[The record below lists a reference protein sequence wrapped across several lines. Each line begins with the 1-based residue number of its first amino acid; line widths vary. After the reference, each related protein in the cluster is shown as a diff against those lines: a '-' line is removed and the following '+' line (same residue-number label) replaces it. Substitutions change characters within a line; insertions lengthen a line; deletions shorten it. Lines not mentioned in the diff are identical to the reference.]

1 MKRKSFISLM
11 AVLAAAGALSACGG
25 SSSTAAGAAD
35 SASSAASGQPADRL
49 EAARQRGTLIVAL
62 EGAWSPWCY
71 HDDTDTLV
79 GYDVEVS
86 RAIAEYLGLEP
97 EYVEGEWDGLFAG
110 LEAGRYDI
118 VCNGVEVTEERAKS
132 YDFSEPYAYIHTALA
147 VREDNTDITSFEDLA
162 GKTVGVQL
170 GTTGDLLMSEEV
182 GEGEDKLG
190 IAGVEQYN
198 KAADAVQALLT
209 NKIDAV
215 CIDDQ
220 VAKNFVAANPD
231 ELTTLDTAFAE
242 ESYAIAVSKDNPDL
256 TEQLNGAIAELKE
269 DGTLDAILDKYIA
282 KVEGAEGYVSP
293 EGTEYPNGT
302 LVMAT
307 NATFDPYEYIE
318 NGEIVGIDA
327 EFAKALCDKLGYD
340 LHIEDMEF
348 DSIIAAVNSGK
359 ADFGMAGMTV
369 TPERQEQI
377 DFTDTYCTAAQ
388 SIIVLK

>member
-1 MKRKSFISLM
+1 MNKITRRSF
-11 AVLAAAGALSACGG
+11 LAAAGLSAALVLTACSST
-25 SSSTAAGAAD
+25 SSSTAA
-35 SASSAASGQPADRL
+35 SASSTAGSAASAAGS
-49 EAARQRGTLIVAL
+49 EASTQAIQTL
-62 EGAWSPWCY
+62 
-71 HDDTDTLV
+71 
-79 GYDVEVS
+79 
-86 RAIAEYLGLEP
+86 
-97 EYVEGEWDGLFAG
+97 
-110 LEAGRYDI
+110 
-118 VCNGVEVTEERAKS
+118 
-132 YDFSEPYAYIHTALA
+132 
-147 VREDNTDITSFEDLA
+147 EDLN

>member
-1 MKRKSFISLM
+1 MNKITRRSF
-11 AVLAAAGALSACGG
+11 LAAAGLSAALVLTACSST
-25 SSSTAAGAAD
+25 SSSTAASA
-35 SASSAASGQPADRL
+35 SSTASSAASAAGS
-49 EAARQRGTLIVAL
+49 EASTQAIQTL
-62 EGAWSPWCY
+62 
-71 HDDTDTLV
+71 
-79 GYDVEVS
+79 
-86 RAIAEYLGLEP
+86 
-97 EYVEGEWDGLFAG
+97 
-110 LEAGRYDI
+110 
-118 VCNGVEVTEERAKS
+118 
-132 YDFSEPYAYIHTALA
+132 
-147 VREDNTDITSFEDLA
+147 EDLN

-307 NATFDPYEYIE
+307 NAAFDPYEYIE

>member
-1 MKRKSFISLM
+1 MNMKKISRRSFL
-11 AVLAAAGALSACGG
+11 VAAGISAAMALTACSSS
-25 SSSTAAGAAD
+25 SSSTAA
-35 SASSAASGQPADRL
+35 SSTASSAASAADS
-49 EAARQRGTLIVAL
+49 AASSTQAIQTL
-62 EGAWSPWCY
+62 
-71 HDDTDTLV
+71 D
-79 GYDVEVS
+79 
-86 RAIAEYLGLEP
+86 
-97 EYVEGEWDGLFAG
+97 
-110 LEAGRYDI
+110 
-118 VCNGVEVTEERAKS
+118 
-132 YDFSEPYAYIHTALA
+132 
-147 VREDNTDITSFEDLA
+147 DLA
-162 GKTVGVQL
+162 GKVVGVQL

-190 IAGVEQYN
+190 IASVEQYN
-198 KAADAVQALLT
+198 KGADAVQALLT

-231 ELTTLDTAFAE
+231 ALTMLDTAYSE

-256 TEQLNGAIAELKE
+256 TEALNGAIAELKE

-282 KVEGAEGYVSP
+282 KVEGAEGYTTP

-307 NATFDPYEYIE
+307 NAAFEPYEYIE

-327 EFAKALCDKLGYD
+327 EFGKALCDKLGYE
-340 LHIEDMEF
+340 LQIEDMEF

-359 ADFGMAGMTV
+359 ADFGMAGMTI
-369 TPERQEQI
+369 TEERQEQI

-388 SIIVLK
+388 AIIVLK

>member
-1 MKRKSFISLM
+1 MNKITRRSF
-11 AVLAAAGALSACGG
+11 LAAAGLSAALVLTACSST
-25 SSSTAAGAAD
+25 SSSTAASASA
-35 SASSAASGQPADRL
+35 SSTASSAASAAGS
-49 EAARQRGTLIVAL
+49 EASTQAIQAL
-62 EGAWSPWCY
+62 
-71 HDDTDTLV
+71 
-79 GYDVEVS
+79 
-86 RAIAEYLGLEP
+86 
-97 EYVEGEWDGLFAG
+97 
-110 LEAGRYDI
+110 
-118 VCNGVEVTEERAKS
+118 
-132 YDFSEPYAYIHTALA
+132 
-147 VREDNTDITSFEDLA
+147 EDLA

>member
-1 MKRKSFISLM
+1 MNKITRRSF
-11 AVLAAAGALSACGG
+11 LAAAGLSAALVLTACSST
-25 SSSTAAGAAD
+25 SSSTAASA
-35 SASSAASGQPADRL
+35 SSTASSAASAAGS
-49 EAARQRGTLIVAL
+49 EASTQAIQAL
-62 EGAWSPWCY
+62 E
-71 HDDTDTLV
+71 
-79 GYDVEVS
+79 
-86 RAIAEYLGLEP
+86 
-97 EYVEGEWDGLFAG
+97 
-110 LEAGRYDI
+110 
-118 VCNGVEVTEERAKS
+118 
-132 YDFSEPYAYIHTALA
+132 
-147 VREDNTDITSFEDLA
+147 DLN

-269 DGTLDAILDKYIA
+269 NGTLDAILDKYIA

>member
-1 MKRKSFISLM
+1 MNKITRRSF
-11 AVLAAAGALSACGG
+11 LAAAGLSAALVLTACSST
-25 SSSTAAGAAD
+25 SSSTAASA
-35 SASSAASGQPADRL
+35 SSTASSAASAAGS
-49 EAARQRGTLIVAL
+49 EASTQAIQAL
-62 EGAWSPWCY
+62 
-71 HDDTDTLV
+71 
-79 GYDVEVS
+79 
-86 RAIAEYLGLEP
+86 
-97 EYVEGEWDGLFAG
+97 
-110 LEAGRYDI
+110 
-118 VCNGVEVTEERAKS
+118 
-132 YDFSEPYAYIHTALA
+132 
-147 VREDNTDITSFEDLA
+147 EDLA

-256 TEQLNGAIAELKE
+256 TEALNGAIAELKE

-282 KVEGAEGYVSP
+282 KVEGTTGYVSP

>member
-1 MKRKSFISLM
+1 MKKITRRSF
-11 AVLAAAGALSACGG
+11 LAAVGLSAALALTACSST
-25 SSSTAAGAAD
+25 SSSTAASA
-35 SASSAASGQPADRL
+35 SSTASSAASTAAS
-49 EAARQRGTLIVAL
+49 EASTQAIQTL
-62 EGAWSPWCY
+62 
-71 HDDTDTLV
+71 
-79 GYDVEVS
+79 
-86 RAIAEYLGLEP
+86 
-97 EYVEGEWDGLFAG
+97 
-110 LEAGRYDI
+110 
-118 VCNGVEVTEERAKS
+118 
-132 YDFSEPYAYIHTALA
+132 
-147 VREDNTDITSFEDLA
+147 EDLN

-170 GTTGDLLMSEEV
+170 GTTGDLMMSEEV
-182 GEGEDKLG
+182 GKADGLNL
-190 IAGVEQYN
+190 AGVEQYS

-220 VAKNFVAANPD
+220 VAKNFVAANED
-231 ELTTLDTAFAE
+231 KLTMLDTAYKE
-242 ESYAIAVSKDNPDL
+242 ESYAIAVSKDNPEL
-256 TEQLNGAIAELKE
+256 TEALNGAIAELKE
-269 DGTLDAILDKYIA
+269 DGTLDAILNKYIA
-282 KVEGAEGYVSP
+282 KEEGATGYVTP

-318 NGEIVGIDA
+318 NGEVVGIDA

-340 LHIEDMEF
+340 LEIEDMEF

-388 SIIVLK
+388 NIIVLK

>member
-1 MKRKSFISLM
+1 MKKISRRSFL
-11 AVLAAAGALSACGG
+11 LAAGMSAALVLTACSST
-25 SSSTAAGAAD
+25 SSSTA
-35 SASSAASGQPADRL
+35 SSTASSAAS
-49 EAARQRGTLIVAL
+49 AASDAASASTQ
-62 EGAWSPWCY
+62 
-71 HDDTDTLV
+71 
-79 GYDVEVS
+79 
-86 RAIAEYLGLEP
+86 AIQSL
-97 EYVEGEWDGLFAG
+97 
-110 LEAGRYDI
+110 
-118 VCNGVEVTEERAKS
+118 
-132 YDFSEPYAYIHTALA
+132 
-147 VREDNTDITSFEDLA
+147 EDLA

-242 ESYAIAVSKDNPDL
+242 ESYAIAVSKDNADL

-293 EGTEYPNGT
+293 EGTET
-302 LVMAT
+302 L
-307 NATFDPYEYIE
+307 
-318 NGEIVGIDA
+318 
-327 EFAKALCDKLGYD
+327 
-340 LHIEDMEF
+340 
-348 DSIIAAVNSGK
+348 
-359 ADFGMAGMTV
+359 
-369 TPERQEQI
+369 R
-377 DFTDTYCTAAQ
+377 
-388 SIIVLK
+388 

>member
-1 MKRKSFISLM
+1 MNKITRRSF
-11 AVLAAAGALSACGG
+11 LAAAGLSAALVLTACSST
-25 SSSTAAGAAD
+25 SSSTAA
-35 SASSAASGQPADRL
+35 SASSTAGSAASAAGS
-49 EAARQRGTLIVAL
+49 EASTQAIQAL
-62 EGAWSPWCY
+62 
-71 HDDTDTLV
+71 
-79 GYDVEVS
+79 
-86 RAIAEYLGLEP
+86 
-97 EYVEGEWDGLFAG
+97 
-110 LEAGRYDI
+110 
-118 VCNGVEVTEERAKS
+118 
-132 YDFSEPYAYIHTALA
+132 
-147 VREDNTDITSFEDLA
+147 EDLA

-231 ELTTLDTAFAE
+231 ELTMLDTAFAE
-242 ESYAIAVSKDNPDL
+242 ESY
-256 TEQLNGAIAELKE
+256 AIAELKE

-282 KVEGAEGYVSP
+282 KVEGATGYVSP

-369 TPERQEQI
+369 TSERQEQI

>member
-1 MKRKSFISLM
+1 MKKITRRSF
-11 AVLAAAGALSACGG
+11 LAAVGLSAALALTACSST
-25 SSSTAAGAAD
+25 SSSTAASA
-35 SASSAASGQPADRL
+35 SSTASSAASTAGS
-49 EAARQRGTLIVAL
+49 EASTQAIQAL
-62 EGAWSPWCY
+62 
-71 HDDTDTLV
+71 
-79 GYDVEVS
+79 
-86 RAIAEYLGLEP
+86 
-97 EYVEGEWDGLFAG
+97 
-110 LEAGRYDI
+110 
-118 VCNGVEVTEERAKS
+118 
-132 YDFSEPYAYIHTALA
+132 
-147 VREDNTDITSFEDLA
+147 EDLA

-231 ELTTLDTAFAE
+231 ELTMLDTAFAE

-256 TEQLNGAIAELKE
+256 TEALNGAIAELKE
-269 DGTLDAILDKYIA
+269 DGTLDAILNKYIA
-282 KVEGAEGYVSP
+282 KEEGATGYVTP

-318 NGEIVGIDA
+318 NGEVVGIDA

-340 LHIEDMEF
+340 LEIEDMEF

-388 SIIVLK
+388 NIIVLK

>member
-1 MKRKSFISLM
+1 MKKITRRSF
-11 AVLAAAGALSACGG
+11 LAAVGLSAALALTACSST
-25 SSSTAAGAAD
+25 SSSTAASA
-35 SASSAASGQPADRL
+35 SSTASSAASTAAS
-49 EAARQRGTLIVAL
+49 EASTQAIQTL
-62 EGAWSPWCY
+62 
-71 HDDTDTLV
+71 DDL
-79 GYDVEVS
+79 
-86 RAIAEYLGLEP
+86 
-97 EYVEGEWDGLFAG
+97 
-110 LEAGRYDI
+110 
-118 VCNGVEVTEERAKS
+118 N
-132 YDFSEPYAYIHTALA
+132 
-147 VREDNTDITSFEDLA
+147 

-170 GTTGDLLMSEEV
+170 GTTGDLMMSEEV
-182 GEGEDKLG
+182 GKADGLNL
-190 IAGVEQYN
+190 AGVEQYS

-231 ELTTLDTAFAE
+231 ELTMLDTAYSE
-242 ESYAIAVSKDNPDL
+242 ESYAIAVSKDNPEL
-256 TEQLNGAIAELKE
+256 TEKLNSAIAELKE
-269 DGTLDAILDKYIA
+269 DGTLDAILNKYIA
-282 KVEGAEGYVSP
+282 KEEGATGYVSP

-318 NGEIVGIDA
+318 NGEVVGIDA

-340 LHIEDMEF
+340 LEIEDMEF

>member
-1 MKRKSFISLM
+1 MNKITRRSF
-11 AVLAAAGALSACGG
+11 LAAAGLSAALVLTACSST
-25 SSSTAAGAAD
+25 SSSTAASA
-35 SASSAASGQPADRL
+35 SSTASSAASAAGS
-49 EAARQRGTLIVAL
+49 EASTQAIQAL
-62 EGAWSPWCY
+62 
-71 HDDTDTLV
+71 
-79 GYDVEVS
+79 
-86 RAIAEYLGLEP
+86 
-97 EYVEGEWDGLFAG
+97 
-110 LEAGRYDI
+110 
-118 VCNGVEVTEERAKS
+118 
-132 YDFSEPYAYIHTALA
+132 
-147 VREDNTDITSFEDLA
+147 EDLA

-242 ESYAIAVSKDNPDL
+242 ESYAIAVSKDNSDL

-307 NATFDPYEYIE
+307 NAAFDPYEYIE

>member
-1 MKRKSFISLM
+1 MNKITRRSF
-11 AVLAAAGALSACGG
+11 LAAAGLSAALVLTACSST
-25 SSSTAAGAAD
+25 SSSTAASA
-35 SASSAASGQPADRL
+35 SSTASSAASAAGS
-49 EAARQRGTLIVAL
+49 EASTQAIQAL
-62 EGAWSPWCY
+62 
-71 HDDTDTLV
+71 
-79 GYDVEVS
+79 
-86 RAIAEYLGLEP
+86 
-97 EYVEGEWDGLFAG
+97 
-110 LEAGRYDI
+110 
-118 VCNGVEVTEERAKS
+118 
-132 YDFSEPYAYIHTALA
+132 
-147 VREDNTDITSFEDLA
+147 EDLA

-231 ELTTLDTAFAE
+231 ELTMLDTAFAE

-256 TEQLNGAIAELKE
+256 TEALNGAIAELKE
-269 DGTLDAILDKYIA
+269 NGTLDAILDKYIA

>member
-1 MKRKSFISLM
+1 MKKITRRSF
-11 AVLAAAGALSACGG
+11 LAAVGLSAALALTACSST
-25 SSSTAAGAAD
+25 SSSTAA
-35 SASSAASGQPADRL
+35 SASSAAS
-49 EAARQRGTLIVAL
+49 EAASSAAS
-62 EGAWSPWCY
+62 GAASEAS
-71 HDDTDTLV
+71 TQ
-79 GYDVEVS
+79 
-86 RAIAEYLGLEP
+86 AIQSL
-97 EYVEGEWDGLFAG
+97 
-110 LEAGRYDI
+110 
-118 VCNGVEVTEERAKS
+118 
-132 YDFSEPYAYIHTALA
+132 
-147 VREDNTDITSFEDLA
+147 EDLN

-182 GEGEDKLG
+182 GKADGLNL
-190 IAGVEQYN
+190 AGVEQYN

-220 VAKNFVAANPD
+220 VAKNFVAANED
-231 ELTTLDTAFAE
+231 KLTMLDTAYKE
-242 ESYAIAVSKDNPDL
+242 ESYAIAVSKDNPEL
-256 TEQLNGAIAELKE
+256 TEALNGAIAELKE
-269 DGTLDAILDKYIA
+269 DGTLDAILNKYIA
-282 KVEGAEGYVSP
+282 KEEGATGYVTP

-318 NGEIVGIDA
+318 NGEVVGIDA

-340 LHIEDMEF
+340 LEIEDMEF

-369 TPERQEQI
+369 TPEREEQI

-388 SIIVLK
+388 NVIVLK

>member
-1 MKRKSFISLM
+1 MKKITRRSF
-11 AVLAAAGALSACGG
+11 LAAVGLSAALALTACSST
-25 SSSTAAGAAD
+25 SSSTAASA
-35 SASSAASGQPADRL
+35 SSTASSAASTAAS
-49 EAARQRGTLIVAL
+49 EASTQAIQTL
-62 EGAWSPWCY
+62 
-71 HDDTDTLV
+71 
-79 GYDVEVS
+79 
-86 RAIAEYLGLEP
+86 
-97 EYVEGEWDGLFAG
+97 
-110 LEAGRYDI
+110 
-118 VCNGVEVTEERAKS
+118 
-132 YDFSEPYAYIHTALA
+132 
-147 VREDNTDITSFEDLA
+147 EDLN

-231 ELTTLDTAFAE
+231 ELTMLDTAFAE

>member
-1 MKRKSFISLM
+1 MKKITRRSF
-11 AVLAAAGALSACGG
+11 LAAAGLSAALALTACSST
-25 SSSTAAGAAD
+25 SSSTAASAAS
-35 SASSAASGQPADRL
+35 SASSAAS
-49 EAARQRGTLIVAL
+49 EAASEASTQAIQTL
-62 EGAWSPWCY
+62 
-71 HDDTDTLV
+71 DDL
-79 GYDVEVS
+79 
-86 RAIAEYLGLEP
+86 
-97 EYVEGEWDGLFAG
+97 
-110 LEAGRYDI
+110 
-118 VCNGVEVTEERAKS
+118 N
-132 YDFSEPYAYIHTALA
+132 
-147 VREDNTDITSFEDLA
+147 

-182 GEGEDKLG
+182 GDTEGLNL
-190 IAGVEQYN
+190 AGVEQYN

-231 ELTTLDTAFAE
+231 QLTMLDTAYTE
-242 ESYAIAVSKDNPDL
+242 ESYAIAVSKDRPEL
-256 TEQLNGAIAELKE
+256 TEALNGAIAELKE
-269 DGTLDAILDKYIA
+269 DGTLDAILNKYIA
-282 KVEGAEGYVSP
+282 KEEGATGYVSP

-307 NATFDPYEYIE
+307 NAAFDPYEYIE

-340 LHIEDMEF
+340 LEIEDMEF
-348 DSIIAAVNSGK
+348 DSIIAAVVSGK

-369 TPERQEQI
+369 TPEREEQI

-388 SIIVLK
+388 NIIVLK

>member
-1 MKRKSFISLM
+1 MNKITRRSF
-11 AVLAAAGALSACGG
+11 LAAAGLSAALVLTACSST
-25 SSSTAAGAAD
+25 SSSTAASA
-35 SASSAASGQPADRL
+35 SSTASSAASAAGS
-49 EAARQRGTLIVAL
+49 EASTQAIQAL
-62 EGAWSPWCY
+62 
-71 HDDTDTLV
+71 
-79 GYDVEVS
+79 
-86 RAIAEYLGLEP
+86 
-97 EYVEGEWDGLFAG
+97 
-110 LEAGRYDI
+110 
-118 VCNGVEVTEERAKS
+118 
-132 YDFSEPYAYIHTALA
+132 
-147 VREDNTDITSFEDLA
+147 EDLA

-220 VAKNFVAANPD
+220 VAKN
-231 ELTTLDTAFAE
+231 TLDTAFAE

-307 NATFDPYEYIE
+307 NAAFDPYEYIE

>member
-1 MKRKSFISLM
+1 MNKITRRSF
-11 AVLAAAGALSACGG
+11 LAAAGLSAALVLTACSST
-25 SSSTAAGAAD
+25 SSSTAA
-35 SASSAASGQPADRL
+35 SVSSTASSAASAAGS
-49 EAARQRGTLIVAL
+49 EASTQAIQAL
-62 EGAWSPWCY
+62 
-71 HDDTDTLV
+71 
-79 GYDVEVS
+79 
-86 RAIAEYLGLEP
+86 
-97 EYVEGEWDGLFAG
+97 
-110 LEAGRYDI
+110 
-118 VCNGVEVTEERAKS
+118 
-132 YDFSEPYAYIHTALA
+132 
-147 VREDNTDITSFEDLA
+147 EDLA

-269 DGTLDAILDKYIA
+269 NGTLDAILDKYIA

>member
-1 MKRKSFISLM
+1 MNKITRRSF
-11 AVLAAAGALSACGG
+11 LAAAGLSAALVLTACSNT
-25 SSSTAAGAAD
+25 SSSTAASA
-35 SASSAASGQPADRL
+35 SSTASSAASAAGS
-49 EAARQRGTLIVAL
+49 EASTQAIQAL
-62 EGAWSPWCY
+62 
-71 HDDTDTLV
+71 
-79 GYDVEVS
+79 
-86 RAIAEYLGLEP
+86 
-97 EYVEGEWDGLFAG
+97 
-110 LEAGRYDI
+110 
-118 VCNGVEVTEERAKS
+118 
-132 YDFSEPYAYIHTALA
+132 
-147 VREDNTDITSFEDLA
+147 EDLA

>member
-1 MKRKSFISLM
+1 MNKITRRSF
-11 AVLAAAGALSACGG
+11 LAAAGLSAALVLTACSST
-25 SSSTAAGAAD
+25 SSSTAA
-35 SASSAASGQPADRL
+35 SASSTAGSAASAAGS
-49 EAARQRGTLIVAL
+49 EASTQAIQTL
-62 EGAWSPWCY
+62 
-71 HDDTDTLV
+71 
-79 GYDVEVS
+79 
-86 RAIAEYLGLEP
+86 
-97 EYVEGEWDGLFAG
+97 
-110 LEAGRYDI
+110 
-118 VCNGVEVTEERAKS
+118 
-132 YDFSEPYAYIHTALA
+132 
-147 VREDNTDITSFEDLA
+147 EDLN

-242 ESYAIAVSKDNPDL
+242 ESYAIAVSKDNSDL

-269 DGTLDAILDKYIA
+269 NGTLDAILDKYIA

-307 NATFDPYEYIE
+307 NAAFDPYEYIE

>member
-1 MKRKSFISLM
+1 MKKITRRSF
-11 AVLAAAGALSACGG
+11 LAAAGLSAALALTACSST
-25 SSSTAAGAAD
+25 SSSTAASA
-35 SASSAASGQPADRL
+35 SSTASSAASTAAS
-49 EAARQRGTLIVAL
+49 EASTQAIQTL
-62 EGAWSPWCY
+62 
-71 HDDTDTLV
+71 DDL
-79 GYDVEVS
+79 
-86 RAIAEYLGLEP
+86 
-97 EYVEGEWDGLFAG
+97 
-110 LEAGRYDI
+110 
-118 VCNGVEVTEERAKS
+118 N
-132 YDFSEPYAYIHTALA
+132 
-147 VREDNTDITSFEDLA
+147 

-170 GTTGDLLMSEEV
+170 GTTGDLMMSEEV
-182 GEGEDKLG
+182 GKADGLNL
-190 IAGVEQYN
+190 AGVEQYS

-282 KVEGAEGYVSP
+282 KVEGATGYVSP

-307 NATFDPYEYIE
+307 NAAFDPYEYIE

-340 LHIEDMEF
+340 LEIEDMEF
-348 DSIIAAVNSGK
+348 DSIIAAVVSGK

-369 TPERQEQI
+369 TPEREEQI
-377 DFTDTYCTAAQ
+377 NFTDTYCTAAQ
-388 SIIVLK
+388 NIIVLK

>member
-1 MKRKSFISLM
+1 MKKITRRSF
-11 AVLAAAGALSACGG
+11 LAAVGLSAALALTACSST
-25 SSSTAAGAAD
+25 SSSTAASA
-35 SASSAASGQPADRL
+35 SSTASSAASTAAS
-49 EAARQRGTLIVAL
+49 EASTQAIQTL
-62 EGAWSPWCY
+62 
-71 HDDTDTLV
+71 DDL
-79 GYDVEVS
+79 
-86 RAIAEYLGLEP
+86 
-97 EYVEGEWDGLFAG
+97 
-110 LEAGRYDI
+110 
-118 VCNGVEVTEERAKS
+118 N
-132 YDFSEPYAYIHTALA
+132 
-147 VREDNTDITSFEDLA
+147 

-170 GTTGDLLMSEEV
+170 GTTGDLMMSEEV
-182 GEGEDKLG
+182 GKADGLNL
-190 IAGVEQYN
+190 AGVEQYS

-231 ELTTLDTAFAE
+231 ELTMLDTAFAE

-256 TEQLNGAIAELKE
+256 TEALNGAIAELKE

-282 KVEGAEGYVSP
+282 KVEGATGYVSP

>member
-1 MKRKSFISLM
+1 MKKITRRSF
-11 AVLAAAGALSACGG
+11 LAAVGLSAALALTACSST
-25 SSSTAAGAAD
+25 SSSTAASA
-35 SASSAASGQPADRL
+35 SSTASSAASRAAS
-49 EAARQRGTLIVAL
+49 EASTQAIQTL
-62 EGAWSPWCY
+62 
-71 HDDTDTLV
+71 DDL
-79 GYDVEVS
+79 
-86 RAIAEYLGLEP
+86 
-97 EYVEGEWDGLFAG
+97 
-110 LEAGRYDI
+110 
-118 VCNGVEVTEERAKS
+118 N
-132 YDFSEPYAYIHTALA
+132 
-147 VREDNTDITSFEDLA
+147 

-170 GTTGDLLMSEEV
+170 GTTGDLMMSEEV
-182 GEGEDKLG
+182 GKADGLNL
-190 IAGVEQYN
+190 AGVEQYN

-231 ELTTLDTAFAE
+231 ELVMLDTAYAE
-242 ESYAIAVSKDNPDL
+242 ESYAIAVSKDNPEL
-256 TEQLNGAIAELKE
+256 TEALNGAIAELMS

-282 KVEGAEGYVSP
+282 KVEGATGYVSP

-307 NATFDPYEYIE
+307 NAAFDPYEYIE

-340 LHIEDMEF
+340 LEIEDMEF
-348 DSIIAAVNSGK
+348 DSIIAAVVSGK

-369 TPERQEQI
+369 TPEREEQI

-388 SIIVLK
+388 NIIVLK

>member
-1 MKRKSFISLM
+1 MNKITRRSF
-11 AVLAAAGALSACGG
+11 LAAAGLSAALVLTACSST
-25 SSSTAAGAAD
+25 SSSTAASA
-35 SASSAASGQPADRL
+35 SSTASSAASAAGS
-49 EAARQRGTLIVAL
+49 EASTQAIQAL
-62 EGAWSPWCY
+62 
-71 HDDTDTLV
+71 
-79 GYDVEVS
+79 
-86 RAIAEYLGLEP
+86 
-97 EYVEGEWDGLFAG
+97 
-110 LEAGRYDI
+110 
-118 VCNGVEVTEERAKS
+118 
-132 YDFSEPYAYIHTALA
+132 
-147 VREDNTDITSFEDLA
+147 EDLA

-307 NATFDPYEYIE
+307 NAAFDPYEYIE

>member
-1 MKRKSFISLM
+1 MKKITRRSF
-11 AVLAAAGALSACGG
+11 LAAVGLSAALALTACSST
-25 SSSTAAGAAD
+25 SSSTAASA
-35 SASSAASGQPADRL
+35 SSTASSAASTAAS
-49 EAARQRGTLIVAL
+49 EASTQAIQTL
-62 EGAWSPWCY
+62 
-71 HDDTDTLV
+71 DDL
-79 GYDVEVS
+79 
-86 RAIAEYLGLEP
+86 
-97 EYVEGEWDGLFAG
+97 
-110 LEAGRYDI
+110 
-118 VCNGVEVTEERAKS
+118 N
-132 YDFSEPYAYIHTALA
+132 
-147 VREDNTDITSFEDLA
+147 

-182 GEGEDKLG
+182 GKADGLNL
-190 IAGVEQYN
+190 AGVEQYN

-220 VAKNFVAANPD
+220 VAKNFVAANED
-231 ELTTLDTAFAE
+231 KLTMLDTAYKE
-242 ESYAIAVSKDNPDL
+242 ESYAIAVSKDNPEL
-256 TEQLNGAIAELKE
+256 TEALNGAIAELKE
-269 DGTLDAILDKYIA
+269 DGTLDAILNKYIA
-282 KVEGAEGYVSP
+282 KEEGATGYVTP

-318 NGEIVGIDA
+318 NGEVVGIDA

>member
-1 MKRKSFISLM
+1 MNKITRRSF
-11 AVLAAAGALSACGG
+11 LAAAGLSAALVLTACSST
-25 SSSTAAGAAD
+25 SSSTAASA
-35 SASSAASGQPADRL
+35 SSTASSAASAAGS
-49 EAARQRGTLIVAL
+49 EASTQAIQAL
-62 EGAWSPWCY
+62 
-71 HDDTDTLV
+71 
-79 GYDVEVS
+79 
-86 RAIAEYLGLEP
+86 
-97 EYVEGEWDGLFAG
+97 
-110 LEAGRYDI
+110 
-118 VCNGVEVTEERAKS
+118 
-132 YDFSEPYAYIHTALA
+132 
-147 VREDNTDITSFEDLA
+147 EDLA

-231 ELTTLDTAFAE
+231 TLTMLDTAYSE

-256 TEQLNGAIAELKE
+256 TEALNGAIAELKE